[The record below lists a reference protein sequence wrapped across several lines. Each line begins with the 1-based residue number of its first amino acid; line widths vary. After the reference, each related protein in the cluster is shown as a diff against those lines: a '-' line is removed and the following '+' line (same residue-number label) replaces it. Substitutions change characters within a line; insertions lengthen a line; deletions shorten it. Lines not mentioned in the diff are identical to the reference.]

1 MRTISCLPLVVAL
14 MALSPTS
21 TTWRWFIAL
30 SGTDRWR
37 LMDGP
42 AS

>member
-1 MRTISCLPLVVAL
+1 